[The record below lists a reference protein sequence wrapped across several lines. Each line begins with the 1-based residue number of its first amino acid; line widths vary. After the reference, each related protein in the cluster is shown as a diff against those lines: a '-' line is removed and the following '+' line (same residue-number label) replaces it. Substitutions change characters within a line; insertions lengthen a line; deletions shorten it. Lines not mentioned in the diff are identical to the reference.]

1 MPKSILLV
9 DDDTLL
15 RRGLGFNLEESGY
28 RVFTASNAED
38 ALISIQRDMP
48 DLVLLDIGLPGMDGL
63 EAIQKFKALGIP
75 VIFLT
80 ARRRKID
87 EVLGLEIGAEDFI
100 TKPYDLDVL
109 LARVKAVLRRIG
121 EKKENTLTMTPIEL
135 GDLTIHPASH
145 TVTVRNR
152 IVNLSP
158 REFDLLL
165 ALAMQPDCV
174 ISIDDLINRVWGAEF
189 VGQAQVVY
197 VHIHWLRGKLE
208 SAQAQL
214 VRIDTVRQA
223 GYKLTV
229 QV

>member
-100 TKPYDLDVL
+100 TKPYDL
-109 LARVKAVLRRIG
+109 
-121 EKKENTLTMTPIEL
+121 
-135 GDLTIHPASH
+135 
-145 TVTVRNR
+145 
-152 IVNLSP
+152 
-158 REFDLLL
+158 
-165 ALAMQPDCV
+165 
-174 ISIDDLINRVWGAEF
+174 
-189 VGQAQVVY
+189 
-197 VHIHWLRGKLE
+197 
-208 SAQAQL
+208 
-214 VRIDTVRQA
+214 
-223 GYKLTV
+223 
-229 QV
+229 